1 MRVFAA
7 TLIILFVC
15 AIINAIRQNTDLGH
29 IVGVLPFLGG
39 KPPSLSY
46 DVVGGCSLIALFLW
60 GLGRLARKGSDLEYD
75 NEQDETEYELENH
88 DEDNDE
94 NDEGEEE

>member
-7 TLIILFVC
+7 TLIILFAC
-15 AIINAIRQNTDLGH
+15 AIINAIRQNTDLSH
-29 IVGVLPFLGG
+29 IVGALPFLGG

-46 DVVGGCSLIALFLW
+46 DVVGGLAMIALFLW
-60 GLGRLARKGSDLEYD
+60 GLGRLARKGGDAEYH
-75 NEQDETEYELENH
+75 DELDDTEYELEPD

-94 NDEGEEE
+94 SDEGEE

>member
-1 MRVFAA
+1 MRIFAA

-29 IVGVLPFLGG
+29 IVGALPFLGG

-46 DVVGGCSLIALFLW
+46 DVFGGFAMIVLFLW
-60 GLGRLARKGSDLEYD
+60 GLGRLARNSGDTEYH
-75 NEQDETEYELENH
+75 NERDDTEYEPDTY

-94 NDEGEEE
+94 SDEV

>member
-29 IVGVLPFLGG
+29 IVGALPFLGG
-39 KPPSLSY
+39 KRPSLSY
-46 DVVGGCSLIALFLW
+46 DVVGGFAMIALFLW
-60 GLGRLARKGSDLEYD
+60 GLGRLARKGGDVEYD
-75 NEQDETEYELENH
+75 DERDDTEYELDTH
-88 DEDNDE
+88 DEECDE
-94 NDEGEEE
+94 SDEGEEE